1 MNASGT
7 FFDEAS
13 KVGTFLPLG
22 TQQVFTHLPEAV
34 GWVQGAAGS
43 EIDGYRGT
51 LTWAE
56 LPWVEG
62 QEPFVE
68 PPYFAT
74 MNRATVWPGDL
85 GGDLAAMLDDLIVG
99 GGSTGG
105 GDGGGSQVIDPRP
118 PRKGDPGED
127 EDGQSKERLPDEE
140 GNVHE
145 QTFDKHGNL
154 VELTDPA
161 GNTTKMTYDG
171 RGLLLTVVEPTG
183 VERSYEYDDA
193 GNCIE
198 KIDALGRVTEYVY
211 NDANQLTHEKWFEND
226 QAQTPLHEI
235 TFTYED
241 GRLKTVGDAEVDYTF
256 NYDEAGRLYY
266 WNVAHGTT
274 PVDVQFVQFYEST
287 TDRREQVWVSTAGIP
302 DYRNVYAYDTQDRIT
317 RIEQSSL
324 GFNDVADKRVDFEYN
339 ALGQFASITR
349 YADLTDTYLVAQTQ
363 YTYDDRG
370 RLTDLEHAQGATP
383 LAGYAWQY
391 DDAGRIARFTIS
403 DATTSH
409 DYDYTYDK
417 TNQLTGVALDDTA
430 IEAYEYDANGNRTDS
445 TVNGVTSAYTT
456 QSDNQLETVTVGT
469 ETFTYTYD
477 AEGNTT
483 ARFIDE
489 GNGDLGTGDTEITEY
504 TWDHRNRLTHV
515 VDSAIYGG
523 DTTQEVEYSYDYLN
537 RLVGRTIDPD
547 GTAGGDPATT
557 EYFVYD
563 TTSSVLAPLDPRV
576 GAFPSA
582 LTPAEDYGQIV
593 LRIDAT
599 GAPTHRY
606 LWGPG
611 VDQIIA
617 DEEVDTGAAEDI
629 VWTLTDHQNNVRDHA
644 RYDTATGLTTIE
656 EHIDYDAFGKPLSP
670 SGVDVVLGST
680 GRLYDEAT
688 GLRDHDQRWYDV
700 ATARWLSQ
708 DPIAFAAGDA
718 NLYRYCGNDPVNAVD
733 PTGLMDPMFVES
745 VRSSRRP
752 PVERKTLARPKTPA
766 ERAIA
771 YIESNRDKIRQK
783 IILQVADML
792 ENHWSCPKALGKPK
806 RDELENVGRIV
817 ADKFINAV
825 IVFLKEHPG
834 ARPEL
839 AERSRW
845 SDDAKSAPWC
855 ADWAAG
861 MRDVMTEMC
870 GWRNEKVPI
879 GLGTLPICR
888 IITFSYA
895 QEHVPGSWKSPV
907 YEHNFVIAHPTGYD
921 ERKLPVKGKTITSH
935 RRLVSHM
942 KNPCKPDCILVFDP
956 WPTITPEVYP
966 CEGYNLTNR
975 GIVEDPALIP
985 HPEFDFPPNKC
996 VCFAPGTPV
1005 WSDTGLRPIE
1015 SIRKGDIV
1023 LTVDRRGSL
1032 VPTRVRALDVHEGAY
1047 ETLRLTVG
1055 GTDVLHVTEN
1065 HFFFDGSRWIPSQEI
1080 ALTGEV
1086 LTATGHC
1093 VRDACCIQPRNVV
1106 NMRLV
1111 YNVRTNCDT
1120 YLVGNWVL
1128 LSSGRGRLH
1137 QTLTE

>member
-22 TQQVFTHLPEAV
+22 TVQVFVHLPEAV
-34 GWVQGAAGS
+34 QWVEGAAGS

-51 LTWAE
+51 LTWDD

-105 GDGGGSQVIDPRP
+105 GDGGGGQVIDPRP

-211 NDANQLTHEKWFEND
+211 NSENQLTHEKWFEDD

-349 YADLTDTYLVAQTQ
+349 YADLSGTDLVATTE

-370 RLTDLEHAQGATP
+370 RLTDLEHAQNSTT

-391 DDAGRIARFTIS
+391 DAAGRIARFTIS

-430 IEAYEYDANGNRTDS
+430 IEAYEYDANGNREKSGLTGSQVD
-445 TVNGVTSAYTT
+445 YTT
-456 QSDNQLETVTVGT
+456 GADNQLETVTAGGQ
-469 ETFTYTYD
+469 TFTYLYD

-483 ARFIDE
+483 ARFIDV
-489 GNGDLGTGDTEITEY
+489 GDDGLGTGDTEITEY

-515 VDSAIYGG
+515 VDSAVYGQA
-523 DTTQEVEYSYDYLN
+523 TTQEVEYSYDYLN
-537 RLVGRTIDPD
+537 RLVARTIDPD
-547 GTAGGDPATT
+547 GDGTQETATT

-563 TTSSVLAPLDPRV
+563 TTSNVLAPLDPRV

-593 LRIDAT
+593 LRMDAS
-599 GAPTHRY
+599 GNPTHRY

-629 VWTLTDHQNNVRDHA
+629 VWTLTDHQNSVRDLA
-644 RYDTATGLTTIE
+644 RYNTTSGLTTVE

-670 SGVDVVLGST
+670 SGVDAVIGST

-700 ATARWLSQ
+700 AIARWLSQ

-718 NLYRYCGNDPVNAVD
+718 NLYRYCGNDPVGEVD
-733 PTGLMDPMFVES
+733 PSGLIVIVIHGGQYRGLVVLQCDSRITGL
-745 VRSSRRP
+745 
-752 PVERKTLARPKTPA
+752 
-766 ERAIA
+766 
-771 YIESNRDKIRQK
+771 
-783 IILQVADML
+783 L
-792 ENHWSCPKALGKPK
+792 E
-806 RDELENVGRIV
+806 
-817 ADKFINAV
+817 
-825 IVFLKEHPG
+825 
-834 ARPEL
+834 
-839 AERSRW
+839 
-845 SDDAKSAPWC
+845 
-855 ADWAAG
+855 
-861 MRDVMTEMC
+861 
-870 GWRNEKVPI
+870 
-879 GLGTLPICR
+879 
-888 IITFSYA
+888 
-895 QEHVPGSWKSPV
+895 
-907 YEHNFVIAHPTGYD
+907 
-921 ERKLPVKGKTITSH
+921 
-935 RRLVSHM
+935 
-942 KNPCKPDCILVFDP
+942 
-956 WPTITPEVYP
+956 
-966 CEGYNLTNR
+966 
-975 GIVEDPALIP
+975 
-985 HPEFDFPPNKC
+985 
-996 VCFAPGTPV
+996 
-1005 WSDTGLRPIE
+1005 
-1015 SIRKGDIV
+1015 
-1023 LTVDRRGSL
+1023 
-1032 VPTRVRALDVHEGAY
+1032 
-1047 ETLRLTVG
+1047 
-1055 GTDVLHVTEN
+1055 
-1065 HFFFDGSRWIPSQEI
+1065 
-1080 ALTGEV
+1080 
-1086 LTATGHC
+1086 
-1093 VRDACCIQPRNVV
+1093 
-1106 NMRLV
+1106 
-1111 YNVRTNCDT
+1111 
-1120 YLVGNWVL
+1120 
-1128 LSSGRGRLH
+1128 
-1137 QTLTE
+1137 